1 MFEANVR
8 RKIQTELCQLHRNFG
23 LQTALSDALQD
34 FEIVLHDLS
43 SLRAILDIFA
53 QVCEDRPDLLPTQNL
68 CRAKRIIE
76 RFAGH
81 EPGYSAPEK
90 LVMCRAITQ
99 PLVLRYCEQHRS
111 HETHEFMVSLPWNRL
126 RWDATWLENMSLHI
140 FSRKKSFG
148 PAKVAG
154 ERTRPAEVA
163 IVRMSSPVVRNT
175 ESCRGERVS
184 SVAADAVFQSLAPM
198 LR

>member
-1 MFEANVR
+1 MFEAKVR

-68 CRAKRIIE
+68 CGAKRILE

-99 PLVLRYCEQHRS
+99 PLVLRRCEQHRS
-111 HETHEFMVSLPWNRL
+111 HETHGLFALESTPLGRRFAGKYEFAHLLQEKVFRPG
-126 RWDATWLENMSLHI
+126 EG
-140 FSRKKSFG
+140 SR
-148 PAKVAG
+148 
-154 ERTRPAEVA
+154 
-163 IVRMSSPVVRNT
+163 
-175 ESCRGERVS
+175 
-184 SVAADAVFQSLAPM
+184 
-198 LR
+198 